1 MRSHSPSCSVTKF
14 LILLLAFVE
23 TSFGGQ
29 TTILHTN
36 DDGWAVANIRAQD
49 SALKAAGYDVVLV
62 APAENESGTGS
73 SDAPASVVGSGG
85 CEFDTCP
92 AGAPATGF
100 NASDPRFNYVNS
112 FPVTTVRF
120 GIQTVAPKFFRGARP
135 DFVVSGPNVGT
146 NLGSVTINSGTVGA
160 ACEAAKEGV
169 PSVAFSAQTG
179 SQISFTTLATPSNLT
194 SAAEVYAALGVRLVT
209 ALIPPFDLFSIFE
222 GPVLP
227 RNITLNVN
235 YPATN
240 SVNCSSARDFRFVL
254 TRVFAAND
262 TTPPDVRTCGSD
274 RLPTE
279 DSVNAM
285 PGCLATVSVMDAVT
299 KADTTARNQ
308 QAVLDKLR
316 GFLTCA

>member
-1 MRSHSPSCSVTKF
+1 MRSFAAACT
-14 LILLLAFVE
+14 LAAVANVCIARA
-23 TSFGGQ
+23 

-49 SALKAAGYDVVLV
+49 AALIAAGYDVVLV

-73 SDAPASVVGSGG
+73 SDAPATVLGASG

-100 NASDPRFNYVNS
+100 NTSNPRFNYVNS

-120 GIQTVAPKFFRGARP
+120 GIQTVSPKFFRARP

-146 NLGSVTINSGTVGA
+146 NLGNVTMISGTVGA

-169 PSVAFSAQTG
+169 PSVAFSAKTG

-194 SAAEVYAALGVRLVT
+194 SASEIYAALGVKLVN
-209 ALIPPFDLFSIFE
+209 ALLAQPFFGFLDPQPI
-222 GPVLP
+222 LP

-235 YPATN
+235 YPATTP
-240 SVNCSSARDFRFVL
+240 NCTSARDFRFVL
-254 TRVFAAND
+254 TRIFPANA

-279 DSVNAM
+279 DSVSAM

-299 KADTTARNQ
+299 KADTDARNQ
-308 QAVLDKLR
+308 EPVLDKLK
-316 GFLTCA
+316 GFLSCA